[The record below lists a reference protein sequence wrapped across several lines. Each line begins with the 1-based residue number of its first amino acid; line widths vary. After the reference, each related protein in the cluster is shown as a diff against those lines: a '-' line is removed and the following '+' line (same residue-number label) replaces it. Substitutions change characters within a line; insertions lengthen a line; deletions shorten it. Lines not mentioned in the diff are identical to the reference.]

1 MRKIRRKI
9 RNSKTGKSDSYAKA
23 VGTDSPG
30 IERIRPSRAPPGQPA
45 SISEESSSEPAIK
58 DDFQLLDYY
67 LTKRK
72 SEYSS
77 PCDVRASTRLL

>member
-9 RNSKTGKSDSYAKA
+9 INSGTSKSDSYSKA
-23 VGTDSPG
+23 IGTDSPG
-30 IERIRPSRAPPGQPA
+30 IERIRPSRAPPGQP
-45 SISEESSSEPAIK
+45 ISEESSSEPA
-58 DDFQLLDYY
+58 DDRQLLDYY

-77 PCDVRASTRLL
+77 PCDVSHMSPFVFLD

>member
-9 RNSKTGKSDSYAKA
+9 RNSKTGKSDSYSRA

-30 IERIRPSRAPPGQPA
+30 IERIRPSRAPPGQP
-45 SISEESSSEPAIK
+45 IPEESSSEPSIK

-67 LTKRK
+67 LTKRT

-77 PCDVRASTRLL
+77 PCDVRASSS